1 MGRVRDSGFRV
12 SPGFNWFEVDE
23 VDHGSI
29 LRVVV
34 DTTLHCLRM
43 VAKAKTGII
52 ISSALLAY
60 KFSRQLSFEGQ
71 EAT

>member
-1 MGRVRDSGFRV
+1 M
-12 SPGFNWFEVDE
+12 DE
-23 VDHGSI
+23 VDDGST

-34 DTTLHCLRM
+34 DATLHCLRM